1 MQVYDI
7 AIIGAGPAGTMAA
20 IRSGQ
25 LEKNILL
32 IERNNS
38 IGRKILLSGKGR
50 CNVTNILSLEEF
62 ITKFGRRGAFLRSA
76 FSKFFNQELIDFF
89 KAKGLDLKVE
99 RQGRVFPVTDRAASI
114 VEVLMRYLLENKV
127 TIVYATEVI
136 EIKKEKN
143 SFRLFFAGGR
153 QTAARRVILA
163 TGGSSFSFT
172 GSRGNGF
179 TIARKV
185 GHTIVPLMP
194 GLVPL
199 RTEEAW
205 VKGLQGLTLKNI
217 RLTFTAG
224 NKKITSDIGELLFTH
239 FGVSGPL
246 ILDLSSSV
254 LELFE
259 RDKKVSLCID
269 LKPGLTPVQLEDRL
283 LREFRDSGGKN
294 IKNVLK
300 GILPLKLIE
309 VFVNLLRLDYNKKS
323 NQVTKEERRAMVSLL
338 KSFCLRITGSLPI
351 EEAMVTCGGV
361 STKEIDPR
369 TMESRFVAGL
379 YFAGEIIDASA
390 SSGGYNLQQA
400 FSTGYLAGE
409 SAAVSMKTS
418 GHQDTR
424 TPGHQDTRT
433 PGHQDTRTPG
443 HQDTRTPG
451 HQVTRTPGHQDTRS
465 PGHQDT
471 RKRTSPF
478 FSLVTL

>member
-1 MQVYDI
+1 MPVYDI
-7 AIIGAGPAGTMAA
+7 AVIGAGPAGIMAA
-20 IRSGQ
+20 IRAGQ

-32 IERNNS
+32 IERNNT

-50 CNVTNILSLEEF
+50 CNVTNILFLEEF
-62 ITKFGRRGAFLRSA
+62 IAKFGRQGAFLRSA

-127 TIVYATEVI
+127 NIVYNKHLV
-136 EIKKEKN
+136 EIKKEGN
-143 SFRLFFAGGR
+143 SFRLFFASGR
-153 QTAARRVILA
+153 HTAARRVILA

-172 GSRGNGF
+172 GSSGNGF
-179 TIARKV
+179 TIARKF

-199 RTEEAW
+199 RTKEAW
-205 VKGLQGLTLKNI
+205 VKGLKGLTLKNI
-217 RLTFTAG
+217 RLTFAG
-224 NKKITSDIGELLFTH
+224 EKKKIISDIGELLFTH

-254 LELFE
+254 LELLE
-259 RDKKVSLCID
+259 RDKEVSLGID
-269 LKPGLTPVQLEDRL
+269 LKPGLTAGQLEDRL
-283 LREFRDSGGKN
+283 LREFRAGGAKN
-294 IKNVLK
+294 IKNALK
-300 GILPLKLIE
+300 SILPLKLIE
-309 VFVNLLRLDYNKKS
+309 VFVSLLRLDYNKKA
-323 NQVTKEERRAMVSLL
+323 NQVSKEERRAMVSLL
-338 KSFCLRITGSLPI
+338 KSFGLCIAGSLPI

-369 TMESRFVAGL
+369 TMESRLVAGL

-409 SAAVSMKTS
+409 SAAK
-418 GHQDTR
+418 
-424 TPGHQDTRT
+424 
-433 PGHQDTRTPG
+433 
-443 HQDTRTPG
+443 
-451 HQVTRTPGHQDTRS
+451 
-465 PGHQDT
+465 
-471 RKRTSPF
+471 
-478 FSLVTL
+478 